1 MNDTIHQTVNDPT
14 GHFHSGV
21 GDQHIYEG
29 LGIEDLLGLD
39 QSLRGR
45 SPSTILGEHL
55 KWLTERFVE
64 PPGMTEAAERLSS
77 LHAVFLKG
85 AQGDGRHT
93 AAKML
98 LHGAGRGRTPIRELL
113 PDMEHKNAIGLLPG
127 SVTEGD
133 RLLISLARNPNVPWS
148 LFEEQIGGLLDVLPR
163 RRASLVVVLSEKAAE
178 SVPPY
183 YYPHLQTLQRP
194 DCHRLLRHYLDVG
207 RLTVGEHLPQSL
219 LDRLASRPP
228 VGELARLATD
238 LTESWPKTPAGTD
251 FATWCAEVV
260 QGATGWADTV
270 ADLCARLPGSQRAL
284 LLATAV
290 LHGGHAHTVYAGAKT
305 LLASVK
311 HPREDEPLLDRSD
324 LAEQLTAIDATADP
338 ATGAVTFRKAR
349 YELAVIQHFWQ
360 HVPDLRTTFHRW
372 AAGIVRDDQL
382 TTRERDSAVRRLSD
396 LYLRVGRPGELIGLV
411 TSWTRKG
418 SSRHELRSAYEAL
431 EHGLSDARHGQT
443 FRQQIYDWSITTTLE
458 PNLTHVLVAVCGGPM
473 AVLHPDQALV
483 RLHHLARHQRNQK
496 TAEQGVIDLV
506 EQDHRLYRRLLERLA
521 YGLDKYDHACDVRL
535 FIALSAPTRLGAPR
549 GPGGRP
555 LLLERGV
562 GAQLTAGWRGLY
574 ERGAHK
580 EWRRL
585 AHAWFAAAYAHGAD
599 ELSHPLI
606 SIPVSAAAGEPMR
619 LALLYEEASGMGR
632 DGTPPTT
639 GQFSLTDRVLTAI
652 TSLDEPHARPR
663 ATAGNEEP
671 AI

>member
-1 MNDTIHQTVNDPT
+1 MNDTFHQTVNDPT
-14 GHFHSGV
+14 GHIHSGV
-21 GDQHIYEG
+21 GDQHIHEG
-29 LGIEDLLGLD
+29 LGVEDLLGLD

-45 SPSTILGEHL
+45 SPSTLLGEHL
-55 KWLTERFVE
+55 KWLAKRFIA
-64 PPGMTEAAERLSS
+64 PPGMAEATERLSS

-85 AQGDGRHT
+85 AEGDGRHT

-113 PDMEHKNAIGLLPG
+113 PDMERTNAIGLLPRN
-127 SVTEGD
+127 VTEGD

-148 LFEEQIGGLLDVLPR
+148 LFEEQVGGLLDVLPD
-163 RRASLVVVLSEKAAE
+163 RRASLVVVLSEENAKA
-178 SVPPY
+178 VPPY
-183 YYPHLQTLQRP
+183 YYPYLQTLQRP
-194 DCHRLLRHYLDVG
+194 DCHRLLRRYLDVG
-207 RLTVGEHLPQSL
+207 RLTVGEQLPESL
-219 LDRLASRPP
+219 QDRLANRPP

-238 LTESWPKTPAGTD
+238 LTESWPKTPTGTD

-260 QGATGWADTV
+260 QGATGWAETV

-284 LLATAV
+284 LLAAAV
-290 LHGGHAHTVYAGAKT
+290 LHGAHAHTVYAGAKT
-305 LLASVK
+305 LLASVE
-311 HPREDEPLLDRSD
+311 HPLDDEPLLDRSD
-324 LAEQLTAIDATADP
+324 LAELLAAIEATADP
-338 ATGAVTFRKAR
+338 ATGAVTFKKAR

-372 AAGIVRDDQL
+372 AAGIVREGQL
-382 TTRERDSAVRRLSD
+382 TTQERGLAVRRLSD
-396 LYLRVGRPGELIGLV
+396 LYLRVGRPAELIGLV
-411 TSWTRKG
+411 TSWARKG
-418 SSRHELRSAYEAL
+418 GSKHELRSAYEAL

-443 FRQQIYDWSITTTLE
+443 FRQQIYDWSITPALE
-458 PNLTHVLVAVCGGPM
+458 PNLAHVLVAVCGGPM

-483 RLHHLARHQRNQK
+483 RLHHLARHQSGQQ
-496 TAEQGVIDLV
+496 TAERGVIDLV

-521 YGLDKYDHACDVRL
+521 YGLDRYDHACDVRL
-535 FIALSAPTRLGAPR
+535 FLALSAPTRLDAQR

-562 GAQLTAGWRGLY
+562 GAQLTAGWRALY
-574 ERGAHK
+574 ERAPHEK
-580 EWRRL
+580 WQPL
-585 AHAWFAAAYAHGAD
+585 ARAWFAAADAHGAD

-619 LALLYEEASGMGR
+619 LALLYEAASGVGSG
-632 DGTPPTT
+632 GTPPTT

-671 AI
+671 SI